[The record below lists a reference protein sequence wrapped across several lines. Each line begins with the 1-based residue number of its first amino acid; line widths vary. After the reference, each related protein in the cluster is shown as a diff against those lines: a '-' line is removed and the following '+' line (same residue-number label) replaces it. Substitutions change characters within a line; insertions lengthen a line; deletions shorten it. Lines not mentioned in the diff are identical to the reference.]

1 MKIKIFIFLLFT
13 SVNFSG
19 QHMTNI
25 IPTPQKII
33 LPKISTYFSLGEKVK
48 IEINELSNN
57 KLIISQNLLT
67 DKLKNV
73 FGINITNKEAKSI
86 IRLNIVSNFDQQD
99 GIPQNFSEEAYTL
112 EIKENLITISSIDS
126 KGIYYGVLT
135 LIQIL
140 EEQINVIPVCKIID
154 YPNLKIRGVSDDI
167 SRGQV
172 STLENFKR
180 IIEFIS
186 EYKMNTY
193 MPYIEDVIQFDKFP
207 QIGKGR
213 GALTK
218 TEIKK
223 LIKYAEEHF
232 VEIIPIFQTPGHYE
246 NILSQKEFIPYADFP
261 GAASLDVTN
270 PKTYDF
276 LESMLKEIFE
286 LFPSKFFHI
295 GADESYD
302 VGLGNSRKLLADS
315 DLATIHSNHYNK
327 VYQICKKYN
336 KQVMMYGDIILSY
349 PQILDKI
356 PKDITIVDWHY
367 FPRFD
372 YPSTKIFSEAGFNY
386 VVSPSV
392 WNFNSAFPEN
402 FFAIPNIQ
410 ILIEDG
416 INNNSTGMINSSW
429 GDFGAETFRE
439 YNLYGYAWSAQCA
452 WNIKTSDIKVFN
464 KIFFK
469 QFFGT
474 NDERIETI
482 YKNLSEPTNQLVWNN
497 VWRHP
502 LLDYRK
508 PDWRQ
513 ISFPQTSKYFLM
525 KEANNYLNEIGDIK
539 VNVSK
544 NGNYLDLLKFTL
556 SFKEWFILKQKT
568 QILLHRLLK
577 NINVDKDLV
586 KDLINRNINSLIELK
601 KQYSLLWKL
610 YNKIDNLWMIE
621 EKFERLIAYFIEIKK
636 QIETESIGLPIIQS
650 KWIYYPNVENEFIW
664 NVKFAKT
671 VNIDNKINS
680 AQLQIIADTFAKLI
694 INGKVIDSV
703 YTKRSGSLWIE
714 QQRIKLL
721 DITNFLSI
729 GENKI
734 IVEAK
739 NYYDNK
745 TPGIN
750 IISEIITEKDTIMLM
765 TDDNWKVNKFGT
777 DNWVKVEVIQNP
789 LEIIAPNFST
799 KRKSWIER

>member
-1 MKIKIFIFLLFT
+1 MKIKIFIFLLLT
-13 SVNFSG
+13 SINFIG
-19 QHMTNI
+19 QQMINI

-33 LPKISTYFSLGEKVK
+33 LPEIPTYFSLSENVK
-48 IEINELSNN
+48 IEINEQSNN
-57 KLIISQNLLT
+57 KLFISQNLLT
-67 DKLKNV
+67 DKLKNIL
-73 FGINITNKEAKSI
+73 GIHITNNQAKYI
-86 IRLNIVSNFDQQD
+86 IKLNIVNNFAKQD
-99 GIPQNFSEEAYTL
+99 GIPQNFSDEAYTL
-112 EIKENLITISSIDS
+112 EINENLITISSVDP

-135 LIQIL
+135 FIQLL
-140 EEQINVIPVCKIID
+140 ENNYNLIPVCKIID
-154 YPNLKIRGVSDDI
+154 YPDMKIRGVSDDI

-193 MPYIEDVIQFDKFP
+193 MPYIEDVIQFENFP
-207 QIGKGR
+207 NIGKDR
-213 GALTK
+213 GALSK
-218 TEIKK
+218 TEIKE
-223 LIKYAEEHF
+223 LIKYAKDHF
-232 VEIIPIFQTPGHYE
+232 VEIVPIFQTLGHYE
-246 NILSQKEFIPYADFP
+246 NILSQKEFIQYADFT

-270 PKTYDF
+270 PDTYKF

-286 LFPSKFFHI
+286 LFPSKYFHI

-302 VGLGNSRKLLADS
+302 VGLGNSRNLLADS

-336 KQVMMYGDIILSY
+336 KQVMMYGDIILNY

-372 YPSTKIFSEAGFNY
+372 YPSTKIFSGAGFNY

-410 ILIEDG
+410 TLIEDG
-416 INNNSTGMINSSW
+416 INNNSIGMINSSW

-452 WNIKTSDIKVFN
+452 WNIKTSDIQIFN

-469 QFFGT
+469 NFFGT

-482 YKNLSEPTNQLVWNN
+482 YNDLSEPTNQLVWNN

-513 ISFPQTSKYFLM
+513 INIPQTSKYYMM
-525 KEANNYLNEIGDIK
+525 KETNKYLNELDDIK
-539 VNVSK
+539 INVGK
-544 NGNYLDLLKFTL
+544 NSNFLDLLKFTI
-556 SFKEWFILKQKT
+556 SFKDWFILKQET
-568 QILLHRLLK
+568 QIMLHRLLQ
-577 NINVDKDLV
+577 NINVDRTLV
-586 KDLINRNINSLIELK
+586 YDLINRNIISLKELK
-601 KQYSLLWKL
+601 NQYSLLWKL

-621 EKFERLIAYFIEIKK
+621 EKFERLISYFIEIKN
-636 QIETESIGLPIIQS
+636 QIETETLSSPIIQS
-650 KWIYYPNVENEFIW
+650 KWIYYPNEENEFIW
-664 NVKFAKT
+664 NVKFSKT
-671 VNIDNKINS
+671 INVDNKINS

-721 DITNFLSI
+721 DITNFLSV
-729 GENKI
+729 GENEI
-734 IVEAK
+734 IVESK

-750 IISEIITEKDTIMLM
+750 IISEIITENDTIMLM
-765 TDDNWKVNKFGT
+765 TDDTWKVNKLGT
-777 DNWVKVEVIQNP
+777 DNWVSVQVIENP